1 MPVAVVGMILA
12 IAALNILGLVM
23 ANDPK
28 VAIRSIVGLCGN
40 GLMLMLV
47 LIPTRPTW
55 YIARALSLL
64 GLIGCLIG
72 GAALLMILSR
82 LPAGLAV
89 LAIGEL
95 GIGAGLILGI
105 FLSLGSDDSRNYY
118 GFD

>member
-1 MPVAVVGMILA
+1 MPLAVVGMILA
-12 IAALNILGLVM
+12 IAAMNILGLVM
-23 ANDPK
+23 ANEPRAS
-28 VAIRSIVGLCGN
+28 VRSIVGLCGN

-72 GAALLMILSR
+72 GAGILMVLSR

-105 FLSLGSDDSRNYY
+105 FISLGSDDSRGYY